1 MLNGN
6 VLCKLLGVLYMLGS
20 KSLLGNYYECDTV
33 LERTEDSAAER
44 SGSFLLRP
52 CFVGK
57 EIKYT
62 KIIVW

>member
-1 MLNGN
+1 
-6 VLCKLLGVLYMLGS
+6 MLGS